1 MDSATGNQNVKSRK
15 CQKWFLRYRSQ
26 SKPPLHLK
34 DKKSDNI
41 LNFVG
46 FLLMGLFRL
55 FYIILVFSTVRSQ
68 YVHYKILQMAGFEP
82 RPCGIRCD
90 RSANG
95 ATTLE

>member
-1 MDSATGNQNVKSRK
+1 MAH
-15 CQKWFLRYRSQ
+15 FL
-26 SKPPLHLK
+26 
-34 DKKSDNI
+34 KKSNNI
-41 LNFVG
+41 LYFFG
-46 FLLMGLFRL
+46 LLLMGLFRL
-55 FYIILVFSTVRSQ
+55 FFIIFVFSTGRSQ

>member
-41 LNFVG
+41 LGDVDFERTKIDKV
-46 FLLMGLFRL
+46 FLG
-55 FYIILVFSTVRSQ
+55 
-68 YVHYKILQMAGFEP
+68 P
-82 RPCGIRCD
+82 
-90 RSANG
+90 
-95 ATTLE
+95 